1 MREPVRTLHRFSF
14 GTLWM
19 RRPVRILAVL
29 LLLLVAAPASSQ
41 PPADTLIVPGVRIGK
56 ATLTMTVDALITM
69 LGEPK
74 TWYEGFPG
82 IRARTQPGV
91 LVFDWIGTHGLR
103 VATRDDREAL
113 AITTCGTQ
121 KYQTATGLKYNAPWA
136 SLERAYGKPTVAIVI
151 GPHRLAIFDHL
162 GLAVT
167 LGFSSSS
174 SREWVECITV
184 FRPENARRIWKF

>member
-1 MREPVRTLHRFSF
+1 MKPIGMLGVS
-14 GTLWM
+14 
-19 RRPVRILAVL
+19 VL
-29 LLLLVAAPASSQ
+29 LFLTTPAISQ
-41 PPADTLIVPGVRIGK
+41 PPADTLIVPGVRIGR

-91 LVFDWIGTHGLR
+91 LVLDWIGTHGLR
-103 VATRDDREAL
+103 LATRDDREAL
-113 AITTCGTQ
+113 AISTCGTQ
-121 KYQTATGLKYNAPWA
+121 KYQTAKGLKYNAPRA

-151 GPHRLAIFDHL
+151 GPHRLAIYDHL

-184 FRPENARRIWKF
+184 FRPENARGIWKF